1 MRGHLHPIRKR
12 KESGRVK
19 RTESG
24 RVRRREWK
32 GEEEGVEG
40 RGGGS
45 GRVRRRE

>member
-1 MRGHLHPIRKR
+1 MSIERSP
-12 KESGRVK
+12 SSN
-19 RTESG
+19 TEEEG
-24 RVRRREWK
+24 EWKGEEDGEWK